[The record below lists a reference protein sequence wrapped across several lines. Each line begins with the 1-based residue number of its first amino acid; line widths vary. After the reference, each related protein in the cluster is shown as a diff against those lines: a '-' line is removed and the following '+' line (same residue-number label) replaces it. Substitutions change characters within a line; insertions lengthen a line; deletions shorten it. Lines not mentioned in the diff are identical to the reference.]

1 MQHKE
6 EDKRGHRKPW
16 LPASVGSAGV
26 DRALK
31 AGQFL
36 FRIDTQTVG
45 LFEVIKGKIKLVR
58 FDPSGRETILY
69 FASAGDILAE
79 ASLFST
85 AYHCDAI
92 ATTDSV
98 VRLYPKASLFAAFD
112 RNPKAAHAFMDMLA
126 RQIMRLRTRLEQR
139 NIHAARDRILHYL
152 KLNAG
157 ADGRTA
163 ALPGTLKDFA
173 SELGLAHEALYR
185 TLAGMAA
192 AGEIE
197 RHKGAIE
204 LKSLPYDRD
213 HTPPA
218 FRRVKTK
225 KNNPTPRGR

>member
-6 EDKRGHRKPW
+6 EGQRGHRGKW
-16 LPASVGSAGV
+16 LPASVRSAGV

-36 FRIDTQTVG
+36 FRIDSGTVG

-58 FDPSGRETILY
+58 FDPSGREIILY

-79 ASLFST
+79 ASIFST

-112 RNPKAAHAFMDMLA
+112 RNPQAAYAFMDMLA
-126 RQIMRLRTRLEQR
+126 RQIMGLRTRLEQR
-139 NIHAARDRILHYL
+139 NIHAARDRIRHYL
-152 KLNAG
+152 TVNASP
-157 ADGRTA
+157 DGRTVS
-163 ALPGTLKDFA
+163 LPGTLKDLA

-185 TLAGMAA
+185 TLAEMAA
-192 AGEIE
+192 EGEIE

-213 HTPPA
+213 HTAPA
-218 FRRVKTK
+218 LKRLKVQ